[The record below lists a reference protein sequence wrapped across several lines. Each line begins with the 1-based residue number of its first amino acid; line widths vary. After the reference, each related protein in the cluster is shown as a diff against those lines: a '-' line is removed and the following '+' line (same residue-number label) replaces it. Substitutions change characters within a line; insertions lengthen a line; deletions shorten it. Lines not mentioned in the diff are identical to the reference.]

1 MHFHFEYYFKG
12 LFNANVFRSQRPHS
26 MKWILIVNFMLK
38 GYLMWKFLEHKNH
51 TLIDIINFP
60 KLAYCRLCTNL
71 EFTPTIRTAHVEMRK
86 CQIWIIELSWKLSLY
101 RPNMCS
107 TAPILVRSLHFV
119 NIFLHVYPDHEYV
132 FEHTLCLVGKC
143 HSNTNKILNWEHH
156 RLKMSPIS
164 ILK

>member
-71 EFTPTIRTAHVEMRK
+71 KYLHLRFELHMLKWESVKYESLNCHGNYHCVGPTCVPLPQYLFDLSISLIYSFMFTLIMSMYLNIPSVWLGNVIVILIK
-86 CQIWIIELSWKLSLY
+86 YWIG
-101 RPNMCS
+101 
-107 TAPILVRSLHFV
+107 
-119 NIFLHVYPDHEYV
+119 NIID
-132 FEHTLCLVGKC
+132 
-143 HSNTNKILNWEHH
+143 
-156 RLKMSPIS
+156 
-164 ILK
+164 